1 MPELEWL
8 KVELS
13 KRHIPD
19 VCRAT
24 GLSDPTVR
32 AIANGDND
40 NPRLKTLKLLA
51 DYLMETGQ
59 GE

>member
-8 KVELS
+8 KKELS

-24 GLSDPTVR
+24 QLSDPTVR
-32 AIANGDND
+32 AIANGTND
-40 NPRLKTLKLLA
+40 NPRLKTIQAIA
-51 DYLMETGQ
+51 DYLVSTGA
-59 GE
+59 

>member
-8 KVELS
+8 KTELS

-32 AIANGDND
+32 AIASGAND
-40 NPRLKTLKLLA
+40 NPRLKTLQVLA
-51 DYLMETGQ
+51 DYLVRS
-59 GE
+59 